1 MSLGRIPGSASEKS
15 APYQIESVGRACRLL
30 RILQNHG
37 SLPLF
42 ELAEMARLSRPTVFR
57 LVATLQANGIVIK
70 DTSRRYRLAGGLLP
84 GRRYKIAY
92 AAETGE
98 SSFYRAV
105 TRGLIESA
113 ARAGVELLALDSQY
127 SPEVARANA
136 ERVMTENIDL
146 AMEFQT
152 YGQLASVISAHAAS
166 RKVPL
171 IAIEIPH
178 PNAIYFGV
186 DNCQAGLTAGRYLA
200 RWAEQHWR
208 GQIDEILLIGSTGA
222 GSLPEARLTGSLL
235 GIHEVLP
242 NSANAKVSTID
253 GNWRRDVSR
262 EAVRYHLNT
271 STASRILVSTINDPS
286 AIGALEAFK
295 DTGRLQDC
303 AIVGQNCSIEAR
315 LEMHHPH
322 SRLLGSVAYF
332 PERYGEQ
339 LIALALDILTQRIPI
354 PNAVFIKHQ
363 LLTPS
368 NLKQHYGRELQAAK
382 QSERNVRVDPN
393 PLLS

>member
-1 MSLGRIPGSASEKS
+1 M
-15 APYQIESVGRACRLL
+15 PYQIESVSRACRII
-30 RILQNHG
+30 RILQSKG

-42 ELAEMARLSRPTVFR
+42 ELAEMAGLSRPTVFR
-57 LVATLQANGIVIK
+57 LVATLQSSGLVVK
-70 DTSRRYRLAGGLLP
+70 GEDRRYRLTDGILP
-84 GRRYKIAY
+84 AHKYKIGY
-92 AAETGE
+92 IAETGE

-105 TRGLIESA
+105 TRGLVESA
-113 ARAGVELLALDSQY
+113 ARAGVDLVALDSHY
-127 SPEVARANA
+127 SPEAALANA
-136 ERVMTENIDL
+136 QRLLAENIDL
-146 AMEFQT
+146 AIEFQI
-152 YGQLASVISAHAAS
+152 YGQVASVISARGSS

-200 RWAEQHWR
+200 RWAEQNWK
-208 GQIDEILLIGSTGA
+208 GQVDEILLIGSSRA

-242 NSANAKVSTID
+242 NATNAKVSVLD
-253 GNWRRDVSR
+253 GNWRRQVSR
-262 EAVRYHLNT
+262 DAVRSHLET
-271 STASRILVSTINDPS
+271 SAAKKILVSTINDPS

-295 DTGRLQDC
+295 DAGRLQHC

-315 LEMHHPH
+315 LEMQRPH

-339 LIALALDILTQRIPI
+339 LIALALDILTHRISVPR
-354 PNAVFIKHQ
+354 AVFIKHQ

-368 NLKQHYGRELQAAK
+368 NVKQHYGRELRASKLSQK
-382 QSERNVRVDPN
+382 NGSVSELVME
-393 PLLS
+393 